1 MARGSRSRGI
11 GGIGG
16 SGIFGLF
23 GTTIHCDS
31 KDTSQYNETV
41 QSYFDCLNNLLF
53 SIRVYAKFV

>member
-1 MARGSRSRGI
+1 MARGSGI
-11 GGIGG
+11 GGIG
-16 SGIFGLF
+16 GIFGLF

-31 KDTSQYNETV
+31 KDTSQYNETA

>member
-1 MARGSRSRGI
+1 MARGSGI
-11 GGIGG
+11 G
-16 SGIFGLF
+16 GIFGLF

-31 KDTSQYNETV
+31 KDTSQYNETA